1 MKKKLSLSILGTGA
15 LLLLSACGRGD
26 VTSQSSGVW
35 ERLILIFGK
44 AVQGLSFGGSIGLGI
59 IIFTILIRAVMIPL
73 YNRQIKSSRELQ
85 ELQPELRRLQSEY
98 PGRENRE
105 ALAYAQQE
113 LYKEHGV
120 NPYASFLPL
129 IIQFP
134 ILMALYGALTRV
146 PELREGSFLW
156 VDLGQKDPYFILPIL
171 AAAFTFLSTWL
182 TNKVA
187 KDRSAMLIVMNIML
201 PIFIFWFGTQIS
213 SGVAL
218 YWTVSNAFQVV
229 QILVF
234 NNPFKIIAERNR
246 LEAE

>member
-1 MKKKLSLSILGTGA
+1 MQELSCFCPRVDEVMLQ
-15 LLLLSACGRGD
+15 
-26 VTSQSSGVW
+26 VTLQAFGNVY
-35 ERLILIFGK
+35 LMFGK
-44 AVQGLSFGGSIGLGI
+44 AIQGLSFGGSIGLGI

-105 ALAYAQQE
+105 ALAYAQQD

-120 NPYASFLPL
+120 NPYASFVPL
-129 IIQFP
+129 LIQFP

-146 PELREGSFLW
+146 PELREGTFLW

-182 TNKVA
+182 TNKAA
-187 KDRSAMLIVMNIML
+187 KDRSAMLLVMNIML
-201 PIFIFWFGTQIS
+201 PIFI
-213 SGVAL
+213 SG
-218 YWTVSNAFQVV
+218 
-229 QILVF
+229 
-234 NNPFKIIAERNR
+234 
-246 LEAE
+246 LELRFLQG

>member
-1 MKKKLSLSILGTGA
+1 MTKIVHGLRNHLNGRRKLVLWSILKEFLVKKKLSLSILGTGA
-15 LLLLSACGRGD
+15 LLLLSACGHGD

-35 ERLILIFGK
+35 ERLILTFGK
-44 AVQGLSFGGSIGLGI
+44 AIQGLSFGGSIGLGI

-134 ILMALYGALTRV
+134 ILMSLYGSLTRV
-146 PELREGSFLW
+146 P
-156 VDLGQKDPYFILPIL
+156 
-171 AAAFTFLSTWL
+171 
-182 TNKVA
+182 
-187 KDRSAMLIVMNIML
+187 
-201 PIFIFWFGTQIS
+201 
-213 SGVAL
+213 
-218 YWTVSNAFQVV
+218 
-229 QILVF
+229 
-234 NNPFKIIAERNR
+234 
-246 LEAE
+246 